1 MEKMDMTNPEG
12 VIRYTPSFQEELT
25 GVRLIGMIHTTGL
38 RAIIE
43 TVILLVAAGLFLS
56 SYIRE
61 QDGNALFFALVCL
74 VLIVV
79 VWLVPELAMRRMARE
94 RAGRTICIR
103 LAPEGIFRILSN
115 GESRAFLYDGL
126 VAEQEKRCVAAAGRE
141 KSPLSTAFAGD
152 PRRKTKRSGRSIA
165 FDRRSERKV
174 NVWF

>member
-74 VLIVV
+74 VLI
-79 VWLVPELAMRRMARE
+79 ELAMRRMARE
-94 RAGRTICIR
+94 KQGRTICIR
-103 LAPEGIFRILSN
+103 LAPEGIFRILSD

-126 VAEQEKRCVAAAGRE
+126 VAEQKNGVWLLQDGKNHRLVLPLRAIPEEKRKEVEDR
-141 KSPLSTAFAGD
+141 LL
-152 PRRKTKRSGRSIA
+152 SIA
-165 FDRRSERKV
+165 DQKEK
-174 NVWF
+174 

>member
-61 QDGNALFFALVCL
+61 QDGNALFFVLVCL

-94 RAGRTICIR
+94 KQGRTICIR
-103 LAPEGIFRILSN
+103 LAPEGIFRILSD

-126 VAEQEKRCVAAAGRE
+126 VAEQKNGVWLLQDGKNHRLVLPLRAIPEEKRKEVEDR
-141 KSPLSTAFAGD
+141 LL
-152 PRRKTKRSGRSIA
+152 SIA
-165 FDRRSERKV
+165 DQKEK
-174 NVWF
+174 

>member
-1 MEKMDMTNPEG
+1 MEKMDITNPEG

-56 SYIRE
+56 SYIRD

-94 RAGRTICIR
+94 KQGRTICIR
-103 LAPEGIFRILSN
+103 LAPEGIFRILSD

-126 VAEQEKRCVAAAGRE
+126 VAEQKNGVWLLQDGKNHRLVLPLRAIPEEKRKEVEDR
-141 KSPLSTAFAGD
+141 LL
-152 PRRKTKRSGRSIA
+152 SIA
-165 FDRRSERKV
+165 DQKEK
-174 NVWF
+174 

>member
-61 QDGNALFFALVCL
+61 QDGNALFFVLICL

-94 RAGRTICIR
+94 KQGRTICIR
-103 LAPEGIFRILSN
+103 LAPEGIFRILSD

-126 VAEQEKRCVAAAGRE
+126 VAEQKNGVWLLQDGKNHRLVLPLRAIPEEKRKEVEDR
-141 KSPLSTAFAGD
+141 LL
-152 PRRKTKRSGRSIA
+152 SIA
-165 FDRRSERKV
+165 DQKEK
-174 NVWF
+174 

>member
-94 RAGRTICIR
+94 KQGTYDLYSI
-103 LAPEGIFRILSN
+103 G
-115 GESRAFLYDGL
+115 SRRDFPDF
-126 VAEQEKRCVAAAGRE
+126 VRRRV
-141 KSPLSTAFAGD
+141 
-152 PRRKTKRSGRSIA
+152 PRVS
-165 FDRRSERKV
+165 V
-174 NVWF
+174 

>member
-79 VWLVPELAMRRMARE
+79 VWLVPELAMRWMARE
-94 RAGRTICIR
+94 KQGRTIGIR
-103 LAPEGIFRILSN
+103 LAPEGIFRILTD

-126 VAEQEKRCVAAAGRE
+126 VAEQKNGVWLLQDGKNHRLVLPLRAIPEEKRKEVEDR
-141 KSPLSTAFAGD
+141 LL
-152 PRRKTKRSGRSIA
+152 SIA
-165 FDRRSERKV
+165 DQKEK
-174 NVWF
+174 

>member
-94 RAGRTICIR
+94 KQGRTICIR
-103 LAPEGIFRILSN
+103 LAPEGIFRILSD

-126 VAEQEKRCVAAAGRE
+126 VAEQKNGVWLLQDGKNHRLVLPLRAIPEEKRKEVEDR
-141 KSPLSTAFAGD
+141 LL
-152 PRRKTKRSGRSIA
+152 SIA
-165 FDRRSERKV
+165 DQKEK
-174 NVWF
+174 

>member
-79 VWLVPELAMRRMARE
+79 VWLVPDLAMRRMARE
-94 RAGRTICIR
+94 KQGRTICIR
-103 LAPEGIFRILSN
+103 LAPEGIFRILSD

-126 VAEQEKRCVAAAGRE
+126 VAEQKNGVWLLQDGKNHRLVLPLRAIPEEKRKEVEDR
-141 KSPLSTAFAGD
+141 LL
-152 PRRKTKRSGRSIA
+152 SIA
-165 FDRRSERKV
+165 DQKEK
-174 NVWF
+174 